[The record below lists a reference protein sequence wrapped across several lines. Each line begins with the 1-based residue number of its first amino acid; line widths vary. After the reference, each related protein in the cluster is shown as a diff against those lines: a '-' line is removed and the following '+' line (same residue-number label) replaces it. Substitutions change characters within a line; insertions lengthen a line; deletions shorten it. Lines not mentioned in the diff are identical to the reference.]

1 MGNMG
6 EIMREVAGDQGFMNC
21 SVSVQTQ
28 DFDVGAEIDA
38 LTARRADMG
47 AVVSF
52 VGYVREFNL
61 QEGVTALE
69 LEHYPG
75 MTERSLEAIARRAM
89 MRWPLTG
96 VRLIHRYGKLKPSD
110 RIVTVLTASAH
121 RHAAFE
127 ANAFIMDYLKSEA
140 PFWKKE
146 HHGEDSHWVQARESD
161 AQALARWA

>member
-1 MGNMG
+1 
-6 EIMREVAGDQGFMNC
+6 MRESKDKVTDEQGFKNC
-21 SVSVQTQ
+21 SISVQAE

-38 LTARRADMG
+38 LTAGRADMG

-61 QEGVTALE
+61 QEGITALE

-96 VRLIHRYGKLKPSD
+96 VRIIHRHGRLLPSD

-127 ANAFIMDYLKSEA
+127 ANTFIMDYLKSEA

-146 HHGEDSHWVQARESD
+146 HRGQEAAWVQARESD

>member
-1 MGNMG
+1 MRDIG
-6 EIMREVAGDQGFMNC
+6 EVKCDRGFMNC
-21 SVSVQTQ
+21 SISVQTE

-38 LTARRADMG
+38 LTAGRADIG
-47 AVVSF
+47 AMVSF

-61 QEGVTALE
+61 QDGVTALE

-96 VRLIHRYGKLKPSD
+96 VRIIHRYGRLHPSD

-121 RHAAFE
+121 RQAAFE
-127 ANAFIMDYLKSEA
+127 ANTFIMDYLKSEA

-146 HHGEDSHWVQARESD
+146 HRGQQAAWVQARKSD
-161 AQALARWA
+161 LQALARWA

>member
-1 MGNMG
+1 MGFAS
-6 EIMREVAGDQGFMNC
+6 EFAAETDVMNC
-21 SVSVQTQ
+21 SVSVQAQ
-28 DFDVGAEIDA
+28 DFDVGSEIDA

-61 QEGVTALE
+61 QDGVTALE

-75 MTERSLEAIARRAM
+75 MTERSLKAIARRAAM
-89 MRWPLTG
+89 HWPLTG
-96 VRLIHRYGKLKPSD
+96 LRIIHRYGKLKPSD

-146 HHGEDSHWVQARESD
+146 HHGEHAHWVQARESD
-161 AQALARWA
+161 AKALMRWA

>member
-1 MGNMG
+1 MG
-6 EIMREVAGDQGFMNC
+6 EVRGDQGFMNC
-21 SVSVQTQ
+21 SISVQTE

-38 LTARRADMG
+38 LTAGRADIG

-52 VGYVREFNL
+52 VGYVREFSL
-61 QEGVTALE
+61 QKGVTALE

-96 VRLIHRYGKLKPSD
+96 VRLIHRHGRLLPSE
-110 RIVTVLTASAH
+110 RIVAVLTASAH
-121 RHAAFE
+121 RQAAFE

-146 HHGEDSHWVQARESD
+146 HRGQEAVWVQVRESD